1 MFKCYFPRPLLFF
14 TSAAVWSLVVVLFWF
29 GVAVQLPAHF
39 PSLAKAF
46 LAPLP
51 TTIARFWQ
59 LSYLWFYLY
68 FWAAVT
74 IFAAMWRIIDNHPWQ
89 RWSVWGLALIIFS
102 TWFSVQVGVAINAW
116 YAPFGDLIQKALGKA
131 GSVKIED
138 FYQQIYAFLGIAL
151 VAVVVGVLNNFF
163 VSHWVFRWR
172 TAMNNFFMANWGQ
185 LRHVEGASQ
194 RVQEDTMRFADTLE
208 SWGVSLLQAI
218 MTLIA
223 FLPILA
229 QLSVHV
235 KSVPIIGDIPYA
247 LVIIA
252 IVWSLFGTA
261 LLAVVGIKLPGL
273 SFKNQRVE
281 AAYRKELVYGEDDA
295 SRATPPTVKALYNQ
309 VRYNYFRLYFHYL
322 YFNITRIL
330 YLQVDNIF
338 GLFVLFPA
346 IVAGTITLGLMN
358 QISNVFDQVRSS
370 FQYLINSWSTL
381 VELMSIYKR
390 LHSFEMILK
399 DKSHR
404 DLINDASDM

>member
-14 TSAAVWSLVVVLFWF
+14 TSAAAWSLVVVLFWF
-29 GVAVQLPAHF
+29 GVAAQLPAHF
-39 PSLAKAF
+39 PALAKAF
-46 LAPLP
+46 LSPLP
-51 TTIARFWQ
+51 TTVARFWQ

-74 IFAAMWRIIDNHPWQ
+74 LFAVVWHLLDNHPWQ

-116 YAPFGDLIQKALGKA
+116 YAPFGNLIQKALGKA
-131 GSVKIED
+131 GSVRIED
-138 FYQQIYAFLGIAL
+138 FYQQVYAFLGIAL

-194 RVQEDTMRFADTLE
+194 RVQEDTMRFAGTLE

-295 SRATPPTVKALYNQ
+295 NRATPPTVKALYNQ

-399 DKSHR
+399 DKSHS
-404 DLINDASDM
+404 DLINDASDS

>member
-14 TSAAVWSLVVVLFWF
+14 ISAAIWSLVVVLFWF
-29 GVAVQLPAHF
+29 GVAAQLPTHF
-39 PSLAKAF
+39 PSLAKGF
-46 LAPLP
+46 LSPLP
-51 TTIARFWQ
+51 TTVARFWQ

-68 FWAAVT
+68 FWAAVAL
-74 IFAAMWRIIDNHPWQ
+74 FAVVWRLIDNHPWQ

-172 TAMNNFFMANWGQ
+172 TAMNNFFMANWGK

-346 IVAGTITLGLMN
+346 IVAG
-358 QISNVFDQVRSS
+358 RSP
-370 FQYLINSWSTL
+370 
-381 VELMSIYKR
+381 
-390 LHSFEMILK
+390 
-399 DKSHR
+399 
-404 DLINDASDM
+404 